1 MLVCLFIVCGCFL
14 AVSMVHSNYN
24 RLYGLQ
30 SLKYLFSDILLKTF
44 ANHAMDTKD
53 FKTVIWVYIFLLP
66 LLFKI
71 EIMVLES
78 IISQEKDNN

>member
-1 MLVCLFIVCGCFL
+1 M
-14 AVSMVHSNYN
+14 
-24 RLYGLQ
+24 
-30 SLKYLFSDILLKTF
+30 
-44 ANHAMDTKD
+44 AMDTKD
-53 FKTVIWVYIFLLP
+53 FKTVIWVYIFLLQ